1 MFSNASNPRA
11 LGWIYGYWGQH
22 KVIDSD
28 EESREV
34 SFIRLFRGATLHTTE
49 RSGIREP
56 QAGARRLSPTRESSS
71 NRRPAEWPPRQRLIP
86 DDEPGRAA
94 FGWDQAGVP
103 VLPAGHVLRERLL
116 AHLDVAVT
124 QPVTLLCAPPGWGK
138 TTLAASW
145 IRAGRAPG
153 RAAYVRFEGGST
165 PATWQLI
172 HALIAAR
179 LAINPMTYAWTDA
192 RPGERAVV
200 VLDDLHNITDSAG
213 LDRLERLIARLGDR
227 VAFVLLARTEPPLS
241 LYRWRV
247 RGQLTDLRT
256 DHLSFGQE
264 ETADLLAAHR
274 ITLSEEARYA
284 LWQATDGWPATLRF
298 AVEAMMH
305 RGEPE
310 RVIGQLVRGESRLSD
325 EIGITEFVRR
335 EILHQLPGDMLGV
348 MLRTSIVETVC
359 PGLVEAMTGQ
369 PFGARML
376 VQLSRANALATFYGG
391 GHSWYRYRRQLRT
404 LLRAEAHATL
414 ALEIPLLHR
423 AAASWYAANGLP
435 SDALG
440 HTLAAGDWTTA
451 ERLFGQHWPELT
463 GSSPRTIPPHAAARP
478 PDDIGQRPLLALA
491 LAIRSRD
498 TSNLTG
504 MTAYARLAERAV
516 GDRAPAALAEVLAGA
531 RVAEALALGDSAA
544 AGDAAVRLLAST
556 ERAEPVNDAG
566 RALALIT
573 IAGTRIAARDLDAAD
588 LALHQG
594 LDLAERCG
602 VGQLELSG
610 QRQMAYAHLS
620 RGRLAAASACARRI
634 IDGARDAGI
643 VEWRNVS
650 LARIVLAFV
659 SLERALLDEAA
670 YHLDQALTSTVPH
683 DRVTWQSAAIPRARL
698 RFARGDLDGAT
709 AALVP
714 LRDARVTPWN
724 GLNVMLLDAEILVA
738 RGRLGPARDVLANA
752 PAVDPV
758 ALAAAR
764 LHLAEGNAP
773 AAAAI
778 ARQVAAG
785 PVDSILTGVD
795 AAVLLAEA
803 LHRLGDVD
811 AAITQIDR
819 ALRLAA
825 PDGIRRPFVEHG
837 AWIAEMAAA
846 RECEVSGEF
855 AAVSAI
861 APVSPIPLSP
871 VSPAPPLPEP
881 PVLEPAAM
889 SGPALTEPLAEPLT
903 EREAMVLRYLRSMLS
918 IAEIASMLSVS
929 ANTIKTHVR
938 HVYRKLG
945 VSRRR
950 DAVRRARELRLL

>member
-1 MFSNASNPRA
+1 MGPNACNPRRP
-11 LGWIYGYWGQH
+11 GWIYGYWGQL
-22 KVIDSD
+22 KVIDRD

-34 SFIRLFRGATLHTTE
+34 FFVRLFRGATLHTTE

-56 QAGARRLSPTRESSS
+56 QAGARRLSQTRESST
-71 NRRPAEWPPRQRLIP
+71 NRRPTEWPPRRRLIP
-86 DDEPGRAA
+86 DEEQYHAA
-94 FGWDQAGVP
+94 SSWDQAGVP
-103 VLPAGHVLRERLL
+103 GLPTGHVLRERLL
-116 AHLDVAVT
+116 AQLDAAVL

-138 TTLAASW
+138 TTLVASW
-145 IRAGRAPG
+145 IRTGRAPG
-153 RAAYVRFEGGST
+153 RAAYVRFERGGM

-179 LAINPMTYAWTDA
+179 LAINPMRFAWTDP

-200 VLDDLHNITDSAG
+200 VLDDLHNLTDGAG
-213 LDRLERLIARLGDR
+213 LDRLERLIAQLGDR

-256 DHLSFGQE
+256 DHLSFRQD
-264 ETADLLAAHR
+264 ETADLLDAHR
-274 ITLSEEARYA
+274 VTLPDEARYA
-284 LWQATDGWPATLRF
+284 LWQATEGWPATLRF
-298 AVEAMMH
+298 AVEAMLH

-310 RVIGQLVRGESRLSD
+310 RVIGQLVRGDSRLSD
-325 EIGITEFVRR
+325 EIGITDFVRR
-335 EILHQLPGDMLGV
+335 EILQQLPNDMLGV

-376 VQLSRANALATFYGG
+376 VQLNRANALATFYGG

-414 ALEIPLLHR
+414 AREIPPLHR
-423 AAASWYAANGLP
+423 AAANWYAANGLP

-498 TSNLTG
+498 NSNLTG
-504 MTAYARLAERAV
+504 MTAYVRLADRAV
-516 GDRAPAALAEVLAGA
+516 GDGAPRG
-531 RVAEALALGDSAA
+531 VAEALAGGVVAEALAFGDYAA
-544 AGDAAVRLLAST
+544 AGDAAVRLLART
-556 ERAEPVNDAG
+556 ERAEHGNDAA
-566 RALALIT
+566 RALAFIT
-573 IAGTRIAARDLDAAD
+573 IAGTRIAVQDLDTAE

-594 LDLAERCG
+594 LDLAERSD

-620 RGRLAAASACARRI
+620 RGRLAAASACARRV

-650 LARIVLAFV
+650 FARVVLAFV

-670 YHLDQALTSTVPH
+670 YHIDQALASTVPH
-683 DRVTWQSAAIPRARL
+683 DSVTWQSAAIPKARL
-698 RFARGDLDGAT
+698 RFARGELDGVT
-709 AALVP
+709 AALAP
-714 LRDARVTPWN
+714 LRDARVTPWHR
-724 GLNVMLLDAEILVA
+724 LNMLLLDADVLAA
-738 RGRLGPARDVLANA
+738 RGRLEAARELLAGGPATDA
-752 PAVDPV
+752 V
-758 ALAAAR
+758 ALAGAR
-764 LHLAEGNAP
+764 LYLAEGRAE
-773 AAAAI
+773 AAVAI
-778 ARQVAAG
+778 ARQISAG

-795 AAVLLAEA
+795 AAVLLADA

-811 AAITQIDR
+811 GAITQIDR

-855 AAVSAI
+855 AAVSEI

-871 VSPAPPLPEP
+871 VSPAA
-881 PVLEPAAM
+881 PVLEPAVI
-889 SGPALTEPLAEPLT
+889 SGPSLTEPLT
-903 EREAMVLRYLRSMLS
+903 ERETMVLRYLRSMLS
-918 IAEIASMLSVS
+918 VAEIASMLSVS